1 MNAVIEQLIDG
12 VLIDF
17 NPVFFIQCS
26 IAALVISGLMVLV
39 NAIVTRQQWL
49 HFGTHAVLQMSLFGL
64 VIGLLASVVVLWFAF
79 RDQISFRTGVV
90 LVGILLANFFYLL
103 IYCKFLVWLNAKLDD
118 PSSRLIDLA
127 FYDALWSLLPSALT
141 LTVFFYLVF

>member
-1 MNAVIEQLIDG
+1 MNAAVEQLIDS

-17 NPVFFIQCS
+17 NPGFFIQCS

-49 HFGTHAVLQMSLFGL
+49 HFGTNAVHQMSLFGL
-64 VIGLLASVVVLWFAF
+64 VIGLLASGVVLWFAF

-90 LVGILLANFFYLL
+90 LIGILLANFCYFLF
-103 IYCKFLVWLNAKLDD
+103 YCKFLVWLNARLAD

-127 FYDALWSLLPSALT
+127 FYDALWSLLPAALT
-141 LTVFFYLVF
+141 LTFFFYLVF

>member
-17 NPVFFIQCS
+17 NPGFFIQCS
-26 IAALVISGLMVLV
+26 ITALIFSGLIVLV
-39 NAIVTRQQWL
+39 NAFVTRQQWL

-64 VIGLLASVVVLWFAF
+64 LIGLLGSGVVLWLAI
-79 RDQISFRTGVV
+79 RDQISVRTGVV
-90 LVGILLANFFYLL
+90 LIGILLANFCYFL
-103 IYCKFLVWLNAKLDD
+103 IYCKFLVWLNARLDD

-141 LTVFFYLVF
+141 LTLFFYLVF